1 MKTNYSHIYKS
12 FTVVSSDIAKSTVR
26 FSMWD
31 NCQRCRENVYV

>member
-1 MKTNYSHIYKS
+1 MEANYSHIYKS
-12 FTVVSSDIAKSTVR
+12 FTVVSSDIAKSTVC